1 VIGALVIFS
10 GGVILAVSLSRAL
23 TMQMSHATLRSE
35 VSALG
40 RQTMDSLN
48 LVPYDQAA
56 VGGPNTQTVPFSG
69 RDFSRTITVVQDG
82 VRARRIEVQ
91 IVSPLAG
98 GPTFNGTAWVV
109 QPW

>member
-23 TMQMSHATLRSE
+23 TTQMSHATVRSE

-40 RQTMDSLN
+40 RQTMDSLSV
-48 LVPYDQAA
+48 LRYDEAVP
-56 VGGPNTQTVPFSG
+56 GGPQVDSPQLSG
-69 RDFSRTITVVQDG
+69 RTFTRTITVAQDG
-82 VRARRIEVQ
+82 VRTRRIQVE

-98 GPTFNGTAWVV
+98 GPTFNGTTWVV
-109 QPW
+109 ERW